1 MDSSS
6 RYSPKGRV
14 IPLAFG
20 VILMALALYK
30 AAEYWRMSAGFKGFT
45 LVKVLIYDQILYFL
59 A

>member
-1 MDSSS
+1 
-6 RYSPKGRV
+6 
-14 IPLAFG
+14 
-20 VILMALALYK
+20 MALALYK